1 MLTQENRVIIDTSVA
16 KLIANDLIR
25 GDVCKAE
32 IILVR
37 SNLYLTKKEVVQ
49 KDSIIKT
56 LDKQKKYLDTI
67 ISRKDEMLAKEEQI
81 SNTYKK
87 QLFKQKGTTFL
98 YKALSVLGVISTAL
112 LLIKP

>member
-1 MLTQENRVIIDTSVA
+1 
-16 KLIANDLIR
+16 
-25 GDVCKAE
+25 
-32 IILVR
+32 
-37 SNLYLTKKEVVQ
+37 
-49 KDSIIKT
+49 
-56 LDKQKKYLDTI
+56 
-67 ISRKDEMLAKEEQI
+67 MLAKEEQI

>member
-1 MLTQENRVIIDTSVA
+1 
-16 KLIANDLIR
+16 
-25 GDVCKAE
+25 
-32 IILVR
+32 
-37 SNLYLTKKEVVQ
+37 LTKKEVVQ

-81 SNTYKK
+81 SNAYKK